1 MTASQAGLTLGVTR
15 CSLNIPDGTLSILK
29 GAVEAAC
36 NVPAARAAYETR
48 GRKAAMEKLTGE
60 RKRVVEGDTERGK
73 VLVERAVNLSPRSRV
88 AGAVVKKKR
97 VQRSGRPTGWP
108 KNQDE
113 RDAWELRRAERAA
126 RGEPVGRAALFAAR
140 EKKKAA
146 AAAAA
151 ATAAATAGAD
161 GDFAAYVPTAQQH
174 AAFTELVSRVAQR
187 AGVDPA
193 KLTAPVCRVSMSAP
207 TPANESKPWW
217 RPVSKGG
224 GALLHMFLSVEANTP
239 ARLFWSVNE
248 GDDDAP
254 SWGALDA
261 GDFLAVP
268 ANLALWECPG
278 QGDFVLEIGM
288 SILK

>member
-1 MTASQAGLTLGVTR
+1 MSDGHVGVTR
-15 CSLNIPDGTLSILK
+15 YRLGMPDDALSILK

-36 NVPAARAAYETR
+36 NVPAARVAYETR
-48 GRKAAMEKLTGE
+48 GRKAAAAKLTGQ
-60 RKRVVEGDTERGK
+60 RKRVVDGDTERGK

-108 KNQDE
+108 KTKEE
-113 RDAWELRRAERAA
+113 RDKWDKRRAERAA
-126 RGEPVGRAALFAAR
+126 RGEPVGRAALLAAR
-140 EKKKAA
+140 EKKKVAAA

-151 ATAAATAGAD
+151 ATTTGAGD
-161 GDFAAYVPTAQQH
+161 DFAAYVPTAKQR
-174 AAFTELVSRVAQR
+174 AAFTELVSRVAQC
-187 AGVDPA
+187 GSVDPA

-207 TPANESKPWW
+207 KESKLWW
-217 RPVSKGG
+217 RPISKGG
-224 GALLHMFLSVEANTP
+224 GALLHIFLSVEANTP
-239 ARLFWSVNE
+239 ARLFWSVND

-254 SWGALDA
+254 SRGQPLDA

-288 SILK
+288 SILM

>member
-1 MTASQAGLTLGVTR
+1 MLGVARLNLAMSTR
-15 CSLNIPDGTLSILK
+15 SLTVLK
-29 GAVEAAC
+29 GAAEAAL
-36 NVPAARAAYETR
+36 NVPAAREPYETR
-48 GRKAAMEKLTGE
+48 GRKAAMAKLTGV
-60 RKRVVEGDTERGK
+60 RTRVVDGNTERGK
-73 VLVERAVNLSPRSRV
+73 VSVQRVVSLSPPGSRV

-108 KNQDE
+108 QNKE
-113 RDAWELRRAERAA
+113 ARDKWYKRRAERAA

-174 AAFTELVSRVAQR
+174 AAFTELVSRVAQCG
-187 AGVDPA
+187 GVDPA

-207 TPANESKPWW
+207 TPGKESKLWW
-217 RPVSKGG
+217 RPMSKGG
-224 GALLHMFLSVEANTP
+224 GALLHIFLSVEANTP
-239 ARLFWSVNE
+239 ARLFWSVND

-254 SWGALDA
+254 SWGQPLDA